1 MQSDG
6 NKVVTIP
13 VVTEDRQD
21 DPTTPQQ
28 THADIPV
35 VKNSDGESVL
45 TVSVPT
51 GVGMSVDGKGTTLSK
66 DDAMAEL
73 IRRIEQK
80 TPTGSIIQEEMKGN
94 GFTFLNTLPANEK
107 LIVQTVVPTV
117 AANTT
122 IAPSQP
128 LIVSGSNRASDG
140 KQAVVIDVSQLPK
153 GTVIQVENIDFIA
166 IVGEVRA
173 IGGSGQN
180 VAVGDNLN
188 QFIVLGA
195 DNDSIYGGGG
205 QDTVGS
211 LGGDDQTF
219 GEAGEDTVY
228 GGAGNDTLTGGTG
241 NDRLNGGFGNDTAIQ
256 SGARS
261 DYTISVDGHT
271 VVLTHKTSGE
281 VDRLLDVER
290 VKFDSGDNLTIRYGE
305 VFTAEYDP
313 NVRNV
318 TANRQ
323 FTGGEG
329 NEMGYLPMGLAL
341 YVDGSK
347 GHDVLQLLGKRSDYA
362 LERNGNALEI
372 TRYSDGAMF
381 DLNNAETLAFDSQE
395 VVILARDRV
404 EGILAR
410 MVQVYLNRDATAAE
424 WKLGTK
430 AVADYYAGLLQPQE
444 VFDWFNARN
453 TALAKMDNATYVQTL
468 YQNAY
473 GRQATTAELTPLVN
487 KLEKQLITRDWL
499 AVDIAASSE
508 AITAIGTV
516 MQFDGWV

>member
-1 MQSDG
+1 
-6 NKVVTIP
+6 
-13 VVTEDRQD
+13 
-21 DPTTPQQ
+21 
-28 THADIPV
+28 
-35 VKNSDGESVL
+35 
-45 TVSVPT
+45 
-51 GVGMSVDGKGTTLSK
+51 
-66 DDAMAEL
+66 
-73 IRRIEQK
+73 RIEQK
-80 TPTGSIIQEEMKGN
+80 TPTGSSIQEEMKGN
-94 GFTFLNTLPANEK
+94 GFTFLNALPANEK

-117 AANTT
+117 PANTT
-122 IAPSQP
+122 TAPTQP
-128 LIVSGSNRASDG
+128 LILTGSSRNGDG

-219 GEAGEDTVY
+219 GEAGDDTVY
-228 GGAGNDTLTGGTG
+228 GGAGNDTLTGGIG

-256 SGARS
+256 SGARG

-271 VVLTHKTSGE
+271 VVLTHKTTGE
-281 VDRLLDVER
+281 IDRLLDVEL

-313 NVRNV
+313 NVLNV
-318 TANRQ
+318 TANRY
-323 FTGGEG
+323 FVGHANAE
-329 NEMGYLPMGLAL
+329 EGYLPMGLAL
-341 YVDGSK
+341 FIDGK
-347 GHDVLQLLGKRSDYA
+347 QGHDVLHLLGKRSDYA
-362 LERNGNALEI
+362 LERNGNHLEI

-430 AVADYYAGLLQPQE
+430 AVADYYAGFLQPQE

-499 AVDIAASSE
+499 AVDIAASNE